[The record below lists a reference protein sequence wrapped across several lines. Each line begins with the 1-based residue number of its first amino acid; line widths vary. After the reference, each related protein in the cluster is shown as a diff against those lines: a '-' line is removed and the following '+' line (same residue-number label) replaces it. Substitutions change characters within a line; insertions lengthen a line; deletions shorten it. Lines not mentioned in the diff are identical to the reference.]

1 MINLDLK
8 NEALQ
13 ILRDMQEI
21 TIAAI
26 ETGKNTAIT
35 GIASAEEVKDRLR
48 DFGFNALR
56 DTLQSLDSLARMTAH
71 MMRKSIKDGIIGL
84 VETAEEINSALKGK
98 GPVSPK

>member
-13 ILRDMQEI
+13 ILKDLQEI
-21 TIAAI
+21 TVAAI
-26 ETGKNTAIT
+26 ETGKNTAIA
-35 GIASAEEVKDRLR
+35 GINSAEEVKGRLK
-48 DFGFNALR
+48 DFGFDALR
-56 DTLQSLDSLARMTAH
+56 DTLQSMDSLTRMTAH